1 MIQLFVKK
9 MLVCKGSHL
18 IEKTRFHA
26 RNMTNITWIFD
37 DYLIEFRIYAEWQ
50 ADRCAANAGASWWC
64 TVVDCSSFRVEGDYI
79 SPKQFHISKIN

>member
-1 MIQLFVKK
+1 MIQLLVKK
-9 MLVCKGSHL
+9 MLVCKGSRL

-50 ADRCAANAGASWWC
+50 ADRCAADAGASWWC